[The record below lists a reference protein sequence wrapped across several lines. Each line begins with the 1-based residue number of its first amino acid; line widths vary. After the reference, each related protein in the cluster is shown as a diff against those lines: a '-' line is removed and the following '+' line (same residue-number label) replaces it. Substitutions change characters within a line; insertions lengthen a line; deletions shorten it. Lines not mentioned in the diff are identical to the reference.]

1 MAKRSSQ
8 TFAKRQKEMARKEKQ
23 AAKAQKRAERNVL
36 KAQRPAGQ
44 GPEILYG
51 PQELYLESDFEAV
64 EEPAEESA
72 EEPEPST
79 VR

>member
-23 AAKAQKRAERNVL
+23 AAKAQKRAERNLL
-36 KAQRPAGQ
+36 KAQRPPGQ

-51 PQELYLESDFEAV
+51 PQELYLDSDFENT
-64 EEPAEESA
+64 EEAAEE
-72 EEPEPST
+72 ETEPST

>member
-23 AAKAQKRAERNVL
+23 AAKAQKRAERNQI
-36 KAQRPAGQ
+36 KALRPAGQ

-51 PQELYLESDFEAV
+51 PQELYLDDDLDTAGET
-64 EEPAEESA
+64 AEETES
-72 EEPEPST
+72 EPSE

>member
-23 AAKAQKRAERNVL
+23 AAKAQKRAERNQQ
-36 KAQRPAGQ
+36 KALRPAGA

-51 PQELYLESDFEAV
+51 PQELYLDGEEANELEEAV
-64 EEPAEESA
+64 EETES
-72 EEPEPST
+72 EPTSAH
-79 VR
+79 